1 MPDATTNLALPFLAA
16 AQAQKH
22 VTVNESLLRLDA
34 LVQAVVESA
43 TLAAQPASPADG
55 TLYILPPGK
64 SGAAWGP
71 MANGAL
77 AYYRDGVWEALAPRH
92 GFRVWVRDA
101 EILQVFDGTTWR
113 RAARERLAAARTYYV
128 RADGDD
134 ANDGRANTAAGAF
147 ATISRG
153 LGAVR
158 DDLDLNG
165 YDVVVQVA
173 AGTFTETLSLQGD
186 WIGAGSVTLRGN
198 VGAPAN
204 VTLRT
209 TTTADV
215 LVLAD
220 GARLALEGVTLAS
233 PGGGAL
239 ARVSCGARLSIS
251 GAISI
256 GATAGPHVVAVQAG
270 VVDIAASYAITGS
283 GAAHWMA
290 LDGGVIEAG
299 SITCDARRNAD
310 VFHCLCCRRALRD
323 D

>member
-1 MPDATTNLALPFLAA
+1 
-16 AQAQKH
+16 
-22 VTVNESLLRLDA
+22 
-34 LVQAVVESA
+34 
-43 TLAAQPASPADG
+43 
-55 TLYILPPGK
+55 
-64 SGAAWGP
+64 
-71 MANGAL
+71 
-77 AYYRDGVWEALAPRH
+77 
-92 GFRVWVRDA
+92 
-101 EILQVFDGTTWR
+101 
-113 RAARERLAAARTYYV
+113 LAAARTYYV